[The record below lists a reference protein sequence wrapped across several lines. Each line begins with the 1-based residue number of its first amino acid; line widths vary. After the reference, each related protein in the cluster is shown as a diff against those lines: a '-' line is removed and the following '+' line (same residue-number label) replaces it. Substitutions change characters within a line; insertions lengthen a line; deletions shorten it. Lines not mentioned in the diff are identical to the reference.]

1 MAASGPLMSPKHVG
15 WVRIIHAVVT
25 NWHDTNAMLGLGYM
39 FCIVNWEAMRSFDHG
54 ETSKFIT
61 TGCSQNTAGLNCYI

>member
-1 MAASGPLMSPKHVG
+1 MALSCLLNTSAGYELYMP
-15 WVRIIHAVVT
+15 VVT

-61 TGCSQNTAGLNCYI
+61 TGCSQNSAGLNCYI